1 MLNQKL
7 ILRGAIALIAFEC
20 GLALAYLA
28 MIWRWGKAY
37 SVLDLNGLRSLPS
50 LLQAAHLFAIGGLCL
65 LLLSYRQCMVR
76 PCSRSLLL
84 ALALLCFYGAL
95 DELIKL
101 HLVFKQVDWKLIYLS
116 ILVAIPVVGWRDLVW
131 LWREHRPTILWIAA
145 GMGIFLLGGF
155 GAEWLKGAIASGLAP
170 HTSPHRVF
178 LAEHFRITVEEL
190 AELLGETIILYTF
203 ATFTRSLMSA
213 SMRQQPQ

>member
-7 ILRGAIALIAFEC
+7 ISRGAIALIAFEL
-20 GLALAYLA
+20 GLALAYLT

-50 LLQAAHLFAIGGLCL
+50 LLQAAHLFAIGALCL
-65 LLLSYRQCMVR
+65 LLLFNRQRLMR
-76 PCSRSLLL
+76 PCSRFLPL
-84 ALALLCFYGAL
+84 ALAILCFFGGL

-101 HLVFKQVDWKLIYLS
+101 HITLDQVDWKLIYLG
-116 ILVAIPVVGWRDLVW
+116 ILVAIPALSWRDLLW

-178 LAEHFRITVEEL
+178 LAEHLRITLEEF
-190 AELLGETIILYTF
+190 AELLGETVILYAFVTF
-203 ATFTRSLMSA
+203 S
-213 SMRQQPQ
+213 QQLIAPSICQKPH